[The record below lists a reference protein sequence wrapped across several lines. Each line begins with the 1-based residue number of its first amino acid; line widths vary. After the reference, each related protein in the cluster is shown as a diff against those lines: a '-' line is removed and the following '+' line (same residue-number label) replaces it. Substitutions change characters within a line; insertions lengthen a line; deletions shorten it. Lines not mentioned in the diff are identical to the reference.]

1 MPRIL
6 FSTGFGDK
14 KRKSRE
20 EERIIIRVSFF
31 FERGMNIFT
40 LLRYKSLSRAR
51 NLGGHMCA
59 CPGYRGFTAFFIGC
73 FKIKCRFNE
82 LATNV

>member
-31 FERGMNIFT
+31 
-40 LLRYKSLSRAR
+40 S
-51 NLGGHMCA
+51 
-59 CPGYRGFTAFFIGC
+59 
-73 FKIKCRFNE
+73 NE
-82 LATNV
+82 E